1 MGTQDTIDL
10 SLAAQEIGVDV
21 LSIITPYFAALN
33 QEELYRHYA
42 DIAAAVKLPIVMYNI
57 PMRIGLCHWSR
68 RRYPGWRRTFPISGA

>member
-21 LSIITPYFAALN
+21 LSIITPYFAALS

-42 DIAAAVKLPIVMYNI
+42 DIAAAVKLP
-57 PMRIGLCHWSR
+57 S
-68 RRYPGWRRTFPISGA
+68 